1 MKFGVLFTSHP
12 HADLE
17 PYPHRDVHARTTA
30 EILEA
35 DRLGYDIAWIAEHHF
50 SNGYGILPDPFTY
63 IGYLAAQTEHIKL
76 GTAVMTLPLYN
87 PVRVVENAGFAD
99 ILSNGRFILGLGS
112 GYRPYEFEGMGI
124 PFDERRDIQEE
135 ALEIVLDA
143 LHHRQIKHQG
153 KYFNLDVSGDYE
165 IYPVGLQ
172 TPHVPLYLAAGT
184 DRSIGVAAHHGCGL
198 MLSTLPAFDK
208 VAIQTEFYRT
218 ALNDAPKKWRGNP
231 ACGHID
237 QARWVYVAESDAKA
251 KEDSAVGLVHH
262 IKNFMAKNAAGY
274 LGAVSEKDQGGEL
287 DYDELA
293 ETTLLHGSP
302 DTVIRRLQQ
311 LQEMTGITSLVLH
324 YPPYYGIDNTLKSL
338 RLFAEEVMPA
348 FRIGAVA

>member
-12 HADLE
+12 HTDLE

-99 ILSNGRFILGLGS
+99 ILSDGRFILGLGS

-143 LHHRQIKHQG
+143 LHHRRIKHQG

-198 MLSTLPAFDK
+198 MLSTLPAFEK

-218 ALNDAPKKWRGNP
+218 ALNDAPEKWQGNP
-231 ACGHID
+231 ACGQID

-251 KEDSAVGLVHH
+251 KEDSAAGLVHH

-274 LGAVSEKDQGGEL
+274 LGAVSEKDQGAEL

-338 RLFAEEVMPA
+338 RLFAEEVIPA
-348 FRIGAVA
+348 FRIETAA

>member
-12 HADLE
+12 HTDLE

-30 EILEA
+30 EILEV

-50 SNGYGILPDPFTY
+50 SSGYGILPDPFTY
-63 IGYLAAQTEHIKL
+63 IGYLAAQTKHIKL
-76 GTAVMTLPLYN
+76 GPAVMTLPLYN
-87 PVRVVENAGFAD
+87 PIRVVENAGFAD

-135 ALEIVLDA
+135 ALEIVLSA
-143 LHHRQIKHQG
+143 LHSRQVKHEG

-165 IYPVGLQ
+165 IFPASIQ

-218 ALNDAPKKWRGNP
+218 ALNDTPEKWRGNP
-231 ACGHID
+231 AYGHID

-251 KEDSAVGLVHH
+251 KEESAAGLVHH

-274 LGAVSEKDQGGEL
+274 LGSVSEKDQGAEL

-293 ETTLLHGSP
+293 QTTLLHGSP
-302 DTVIRRLQQ
+302 DTVIRRLQE

-338 RLFAEEVMPA
+338 RLFAEEVIPA
-348 FRIGAVA
+348 FRIEAAA